1 MQREF
6 DFDTVPSKIFVDSVS
21 IRIINGVLHLAIRSG
36 QSVSCYLLPLPL
48 AKIVGKAIGKQVE
61 EIEQKNNI
69 TFDDRLP
76 NEPMLSPWTSQNP
89 NDDSRQKKKFPHLI
103 RMGA

>member
-1 MQREF
+1 MQQEF

-89 NDDSRQKKKFPHLI
+89 NDDSRQKK
-103 RMGA
+103 